1 MSGFDSTV
9 DQIDTSLTQASV
21 IGAMLIDDRCV
32 PQVLSIVSE
41 DDFTAAF
48 RSIFR
53 AVRWLFDEGCSVDPV
68 TVMHQLGGDPEYRR
82 ILMECM
88 EVTPTKEV
96 AAPHAQILRKQN
108 RVLRLRELG
117 QQLLSVQDL
126 AQARTLLEEAAA
138 TAADTDN
145 RRICDMTQAMQ
156 EFAERHSGEVHYL
169 GWPIRELTEPLGVEK
184 GDFIIV
190 GGRPS
195 TGKTALT
202 IQCAYHWAKR
212 HRVGYFSLETNR
224 HKVADRLVSHAASI
238 SKNRIRR
245 NQMTDDDWTRWAQVS
260 GERITRTGL
269 EIIEA
274 AGMSVNQIQALS
286 TMRGYEII
294 VVDYLQLIEEPARSS
309 YESVTMISK
318 KLHTLAQ
325 KSEITVVALSQL
337 SRMDKTAPR
346 HANMSD
352 LRESGQIEQDADII
366 LMLNPLD
373 PKKPAQEQN
382 RLLRVEKNKE
392 GQLCEIELEFFGE
405 LQTFRKAPPKQKE
418 PVTLDDHM
426 GRDPG
431 PSAPETPPWQPSAAD
446 YEYVG
451 GF

>member
-1 MSGFDSTV
+1 MSDFEV
-9 DQIDTSLTQASV
+9 IDTSLAQASV

-32 PQVLSIVSE
+32 PEVVSIVSE
-41 DDFTAAF
+41 DDFTAAY

-53 AVRWLFDEGCSVDPV
+53 AMRWLFDEGCSVDPV
-68 TVMHQLGGDPEYRR
+68 TVMNQLGGDPEYRR

-88 EVTPTKEV
+88 DVTPT
-96 AAPHAQILRKQN
+96 AANTGQHARILREQN

-117 QQLLSVQDL
+117 NQLLSVGGL
-126 AQARTLLEEAAA
+126 AEARKLLEDAAA
-138 TAADTDN
+138 MAADTDN
-145 RRICDMTQAMQ
+145 RRICTMMQAMQ
-156 EFAERHSGEVHYL
+156 EFSERHSGEVHYL
-169 GWPIRELTEPLGVEK
+169 DWPIRELVEPLGVEK
-184 GDFIIV
+184 GDFIVV

-202 IQCAYHWAKR
+202 IQCAYHWAKK

-224 HKVADRLVSHAASI
+224 HKVADRLVSHAARI

-245 NQMTDDDWTRWAQVS
+245 NQMTDEDWSRWAQES
-260 GERITRTGL
+260 GERITKVGL

-274 AGMSVNQIQALS
+274 AGMSVSQIQALS

-294 VVDYLQLIEEPARSS
+294 VVDYLQLIEEPGRSS
-309 YESVTMISK
+309 YESVTVISK

-325 KSEITVVALSQL
+325 MRGITVVALSQL
-337 SRMDKTAPR
+337 SRMDKNAPR
-346 HANMSD
+346 HASMSD

-366 LMLNPLD
+366 LMLNPVD
-373 PKKPAQEQN
+373 PKKPVQEQN

-392 GQLCEIELEFFGE
+392 GQLCEIVLEFAGH
-405 LQTFRKAPPKQKE
+405 LQTFRKAP
-418 PVTLDDHM
+418 VTLDERM
-426 GRDPG
+426 GRAPEPPAPAAPTWH
-431 PSAPETPPWQPSAAD
+431 PSAED

>member
-1 MSGFDSTV
+1 MSGSEIQTV
-9 DQIDTSLTQASV
+9 PVDTAMTQASV

-41 DDFTAAF
+41 DDFAAAW

-68 TVMHQLGGDPEYRR
+68 TVMHQLGDSPEYRR

-88 EVTPTKEV
+88 DITPT
-96 AAPHAQILRKQN
+96 AANAGHYARILREQN
-108 RVLRLRELG
+108 RVQRLRELG
-117 QQLLSVQDL
+117 EQLLAVPDL
-126 AQARTLLEEAAA
+126 AQARKLLEDAAA
-138 TAADTDN
+138 MAADTDN
-145 RRICDMTQAMQ
+145 RRICTMSQAMQ

-169 GWPIRELTEPLGVEK
+169 DWPIRELVKPLGVEK
-184 GDFIIV
+184 GDFIVV

-202 IQCAYHWAKR
+202 IQCAYHWAEK

-224 HKVADRLVSHAASI
+224 HKVADRLVSHAARI

-245 NQMTDDDWTRWAQVS
+245 NQMTDDDWSRWAQVS
-260 GERITRTGL
+260 GDRITKTGL
-269 EIIEA
+269 EIVEA
-274 AGMSVNQIQALS
+274 AGMSVSQIQALS

-294 VVDYLQLIEEPARSS
+294 VVDYLQLIEEPGRSS
-309 YESVTMISK
+309 YDAVTSISK

-325 KSEITVVALSQL
+325 MRGITVVALSQL
-337 SRMDKTAPR
+337 SRMDKSNPR
-346 HANMSD
+346 HASMSD

-366 LMLNPLD
+366 IMLNPVD
-373 PKKPAQEQN
+373 PRKPVQEQN

-392 GQLCEIELEFFGE
+392 GQLCEIELEFAGH
-405 LQTFRKAPPKQKE
+405 LQTFRKAPA
-418 PVTLDDHM
+418 TLDEHM
-426 GRDPG
+426 GRTPE
-431 PSAPETPPWQPSAAD
+431 PPAPAAPPWQPSADD
-446 YEYVG
+446 YELVG

>member
-1 MSGFDSTV
+1 
-9 DQIDTSLTQASV
+9 
-21 IGAMLIDDRCV
+21 
-32 PQVLSIVSE
+32 
-41 DDFTAAF
+41 
-48 RSIFR
+48 
-53 AVRWLFDEGCSVDPV
+53 
-68 TVMHQLGGDPEYRR
+68 
-82 ILMECM
+82 
-88 EVTPTKEV
+88 
-96 AAPHAQILRKQN
+96 
-108 RVLRLRELG
+108 
-117 QQLLSVQDL
+117 VQDL

-274 AGMSVNQIQALS
+274 AGMSVSQIQALS

-337 SRMDKTAPR
+337 SRMDKSAPR

-418 PVTLDDHM
+418 PVTLGDHM

-431 PSAPETPPWQPSAAD
+431 PPAPEAPPWQPSAAD

>member
-1 MSGFDSTV
+1 MSDFEA
-9 DQIDTSLTQASV
+9 IDTSLAQASV

-32 PQVLSIVSE
+32 PEVVSIVSE
-41 DDFTAAF
+41 DDFTAAY

-53 AVRWLFDEGCSVDPV
+53 AMRWLFDEGCSVDPV
-68 TVMHQLGGDPEYRR
+68 TVMHQLGDDPEYRR

-88 EVTPTKEV
+88 DVTPT
-96 AAPHAQILRKQN
+96 AANAGHHARILREQN

-117 QQLLSVQDL
+117 NQLLSVGGL
-126 AQARTLLEEAAA
+126 AEARKLLEDAAA
-138 TAADTDN
+138 MAADTDN
-145 RRICDMTQAMQ
+145 RRICTMMQAMQ
-156 EFAERHSGEVHYL
+156 EFSERHSGEVHYL
-169 GWPIRELTEPLGVEK
+169 DWPIRELVEPLGVEK
-184 GDFIIV
+184 GDFIVV

-202 IQCAYHWAKR
+202 IQCAYHWAKK

-224 HKVADRLVSHAASI
+224 HKVADRLVSHAARI

-245 NQMTDDDWTRWAQVS
+245 NQMTDEDWTRWAQES
-260 GERITRTGL
+260 GERITKVGL

-274 AGMSVNQIQALS
+274 AGMSVSQIQALS

-294 VVDYLQLIEEPARSS
+294 VVDYLQLIEEPGRSS
-309 YESVTMISK
+309 YESVTVISK

-325 KSEITVVALSQL
+325 MRGITVVALSQL
-337 SRMDKTAPR
+337 SRMDKNAPR
-346 HANMSD
+346 HASMSD

-366 LMLNPLD
+366 LMLNPVD
-373 PKKPAQEQN
+373 PRKPVQEQN

-392 GQLCEIELEFFGE
+392 GQLCEIELEFAGH
-405 LQTFRKAPPKQKE
+405 LQTFRKAP
-418 PVTLDDHM
+418 VTLDERM
-426 GRDPG
+426 GR
-431 PSAPETPPWQPSAAD
+431 APEPPAPAAPSWQPSAED

>member
-1 MSGFDSTV
+1 MPDFEP
-9 DQIDTSLTQASV
+9 IDTSLAQASV

-32 PQVLSIVSE
+32 PEVVSTVCE
-41 DDFTAAF
+41 DDFAAAY

-68 TVMHQLGGDPEYRR
+68 TVMHQLGDDPEYRR

-88 EVTPTKEV
+88 DVTPT
-96 AAPHAQILRKQN
+96 AANAGHHARILREQN
-108 RVLRLRELG
+108 RLLKLRELG
-117 QQLLSVQDL
+117 KRLLAVDGL
-126 AQARTLLEEAAA
+126 AQARRLLEDAAA
-138 TAADTDN
+138 MAADTDN
-145 RRICDMTQAMQ
+145 RRICTMMQAMQ
-156 EFAERHSGEVHYL
+156 EFSERHNGEVHYL
-169 GWPIRELTEPLGVEK
+169 DWPIRELVEPLGVEK
-184 GDFIIV
+184 GDFIVV

-224 HKVADRLVSHAASI
+224 HKVADRLVSHAARI

-245 NQMTDDDWTRWAQVS
+245 NQMTDEDWSRWAQES
-260 GERITRTGL
+260 GERITKTGL

-274 AGMSVNQIQALS
+274 AGMSVSQIQALS

-294 VVDYLQLIEEPARSS
+294 VVDYLQLIEEPGRSS
-309 YESVTMISK
+309 YESVTVISK

-325 KSEITVVALSQL
+325 MWGITVVALSQL
-337 SRMDKTAPR
+337 SRMDKNAPR
-346 HANMSD
+346 HASMSD

-366 LMLNPLD
+366 LMLNPVD
-373 PKKPAQEQN
+373 PRKSVQEQN

-392 GQLCEIELEFFGE
+392 GQLCEIELEFAGH
-405 LQTFRKAPPKQKE
+405 LQTFRKAP
-418 PVTLDDHM
+418 VTLDERM
-426 GRDPG
+426 GRSPEQ
-431 PSAPETPPWQPSAAD
+431 SAPAAPPWQPSAED
-446 YEYVG
+446 YEYIG